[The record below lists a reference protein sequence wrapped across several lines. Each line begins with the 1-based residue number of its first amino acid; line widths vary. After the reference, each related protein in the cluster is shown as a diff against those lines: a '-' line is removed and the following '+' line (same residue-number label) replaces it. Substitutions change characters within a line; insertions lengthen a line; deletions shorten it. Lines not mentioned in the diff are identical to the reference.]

1 MSMHHY
7 VACDLGAES
16 GRVILGS
23 LESGRV
29 TLEEIHRFPNGPVN
43 VLGSLRWDV
52 LRIFD
57 ELKTGL
63 GKIVA
68 RGIEVESLSCDSWG
82 VDYVLLR
89 GDEPMLTLPYH
100 YRDARTDGGLERANA
115 VVPLDTIFAET
126 GVQFMTINTLYQLH
140 TDQLQRPWA
149 LKSADRFLT
158 IGDYFNYL
166 FSGVSRCEESL
177 ASTTQLYNAR
187 KHKWS
192 KKLIQGFRFPKSIFP
207 EVVPSGTVLGP
218 AVSGLGLADA
228 KVVASCSHDTG
239 AAVATVPAE
248 GRGWAYVS
256 SGTWSLLGIESKK
269 PILTDQARQ
278 YNFTNEVGCGGSNR
292 FLKNIVG
299 LWIVQECKRAWSK
312 PGESVSYEALSD
324 AAAQVPGLRAF
335 IRPSDPRFVKPG
347 NMPGKIAD
355 FCRETG
361 QPEPGDPGGTV
372 RCALESLALQY
383 RQTLDQIEDVTGK
396 RITKLHIVGGG
407 SRNKLLNQLAA
418 NATGRTVM
426 AGPIEATAAGNVLI
440 QAIALGHLPSLEAL
454 RHVVSNSFEVET
466 YKPLDAELWQQA
478 YKRFQGFSK

>member
-1 MSMHHY
+1 MSAHHY
-7 VACDLGAES
+7 IACDLGAES
-16 GRVILGS
+16 GRVMLGS
-23 LESGRV
+23 PEGDRV

-43 VLGSLRWDV
+43 VLDSLRWDL

-57 ELKTGL
+57 ELKSGL
-63 GKIVA
+63 GKIAA
-68 RGIEVESLSCDSWG
+68 RGIKVESLSCDSWG

-115 VVPLDTIFAET
+115 VVPLEAIFAET
-126 GVQFMTINTLYQLH
+126 GIQFMTINTLYQLH
-140 TDQLQRPWA
+140 ADQAQRPWA

-177 ASTTQLYNAR
+177 ASTTQLYNPR
-187 KHKWS
+187 THKWS
-192 KKLIQGFRFPKSIFP
+192 EKLIRAFRFPKAIFP
-207 EVVPSGTVLGP
+207 EVVRSGTMLGP
-218 AVSGLGLADA
+218 ALPELGLDGA

-239 AAVATVPAE
+239 AAVAAVPAE
-248 GRGWAYVS
+248 GRDWAYIS
-256 SGTWSLLGIESKK
+256 SGTWSLLGIELQK
-269 PILTDQARQ
+269 PILTDKARQ
-278 YNFTNEVGCGGSNR
+278 YNFTNEIGCGGSIR
-292 FLKNIVG
+292 FLKNIAG

-312 PGESVSYEALSD
+312 PGESMSYESLGE
-324 AAAQVPGLRAF
+324 AAEQTPGLRAL

-347 NMPGKIAD
+347 NMPEKIAD

-361 QPEPGDPGGTV
+361 QPVPGDAGGTV
-372 RCALESLALQY
+372 RCILESLALQY

-407 SRNKLLNQLAA
+407 SRNKLLNQFAA

-426 AGPIEATAAGNVLI
+426 AGPVEATAAGNVLI
-440 QAIALGHLPSLEAL
+440 QAIALGHLPSLETL
-454 RHVVSNSFEVET
+454 RHVVRNSFEVET
-466 YKPLDAELWQQA
+466 YKPVDAELWQRA
-478 YKRFQGFSK
+478 YERFQGFSK